1 MEEKYLYLN
10 THLIKKILWNLPV
23 IFINHK
29 DTNSYMYLFSKKIM
43 TCLQE
48 LHQRGDDSL
57 SLEQL
62 STFCTVSCQIPQS
75 PGTLILQTEL
85 MYMKSSWCPKKY
97 WHNICLFYNKQDTG
111 SNSVL
116 FVDISYR
123 VFTIVIPYWTQRINM
138 RSGLRRFKN
147 LVFIFQNSENN

>member
-1 MEEKYLYLN
+1 
-10 THLIKKILWNLPV
+10 
-23 IFINHK
+23 
-29 DTNSYMYLFSKKIM
+29 M

-85 MYMKSSWCPKKY
+85 MYRYMKSNWCPKKY

-123 VFTIVIPYWTQRINM
+123 VFTIVIPYWTQRINIHVK
-138 RSGLRRFKN
+138 SWEV
-147 LVFIFQNSENN
+147 VFADLKISFLFFRIQRIIKLYKIITKHGWLHFYISLAK

>member
-1 MEEKYLYLN
+1 
-10 THLIKKILWNLPV
+10 
-23 IFINHK
+23 
-29 DTNSYMYLFSKKIM
+29 M

-85 MYMKSSWCPKKY
+85 MYMKSNWCPKKY
-97 WHNICLFYNKQDTG
+97 WHNICLFYNKQDTR
-111 SNSVL
+111 SVL

-123 VFTIVIPYWTQRINM
+123 VFTIVIPYWTQRINIHVK
-138 RSGLRRFKN
+138 SWEV
-147 LVFIFQNSENN
+147 VFADLKILLLFFRIQRIIKLYKIIKKHFYFSLAK